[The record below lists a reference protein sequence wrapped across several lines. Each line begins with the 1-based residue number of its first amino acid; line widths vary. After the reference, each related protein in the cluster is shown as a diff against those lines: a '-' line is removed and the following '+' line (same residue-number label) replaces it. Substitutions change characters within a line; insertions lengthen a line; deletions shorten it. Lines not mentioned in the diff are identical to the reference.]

1 MKETICDTGLNLDIN
16 LYLVFLLRHTSLPKK
31 VVKKY
36 VGKRW
41 SNQSAIDAVRTIYYR
56 IINKQQTNF

>member
-1 MKETICDTGLNLDIN
+1 MRYRIKFRYKSLSC
-16 LYLVFLLRHTSLPKK
+16 FLLRHTSLPKK